1 MIERGGPGRK
11 LFGLFS
17 LLRHLWA
24 RMAQKSAGRSARGR
38 LGSSEIQLE
47 PKTDG
52 VLLGNGLWRF
62 RHSDKACEVEG
73 RDSGGMP
80 KDGGEVLMRILSKT

>member
-1 MIERGGPGRK
+1 
-11 LFGLFS
+11 
-17 LLRHLWA
+17 
-24 RMAQKSAGRSARGR
+24 MAQKSAGRSARGR

-52 VLLGNGLWRF
+52 VLLDNGIRRF
-62 RHSDKACEVEG
+62 CHSDKTCKVEG

-80 KDGGEVLMRILSKT
+80 EDGGEVWGGEKVDR